1 MLNFLKIFT
10 PLVFLSLL
18 SFNAN
23 AREVVTSEHA
33 FEQMK
38 TLVGTWKKENDKK
51 GKFRVSFELT
61 ANNTVLVET
70 WLRGSKK
77 HSLTV
82 YHQDGE
88 RLLATHYCPQGN
100 QPRLRLT
107 MGSKLNKLSFNYLDS
122 TNLASLKDSHQHSL
136 EFEFSEQ
143 PNSIRRG
150 ESYLSGAG
158 ENHSEMTLVRLPNKT
173 GD

>member
-18 SFNAN
+18 SLNAN
-23 AREVVTSEHA
+23 SSEVVTSEHA

-38 TLVGTWKKENDKK
+38 TLVGTWKKENDSK

-100 QPRLRLT
+100 QPRLRLS
-107 MGSKLNKLSFNYLDS
+107 MGSSMDKLSFNYLDS

-143 PNSIRRG
+143 PNSIRRA
-150 ESYLSGAG
+150 ESYLSSAG

-173 GD
+173 DD